1 MFFIDVNVVPVSD
14 LQGKAAAKAF
24 MGVNPYKGITLK
36 GNGYDMYLET
46 DDDPSK
52 MIFPKGWYT
61 AKGYLRNKH
70 MSSGIYTEIPLFD
83 NLGQIINE
91 FLDNSISNFA
101 GNRCETRNIIIR
113 LKELEANGDV
123 RISRGFRNRNKNVE
137 LSIFVGEQVRCGV
150 ST

>member
-1 MFFIDVNVVPVSD
+1 METTLVINNVPNADD
-14 LQGKAAAKAF
+14 LWA
-24 MGVNPYKGITLK
+24 GI
-36 GNGYDMYLET
+36 GG
-46 DDDPSK
+46 
-52 MIFPKGWYT
+52 
-61 AKGYLRNKH
+61 H
-70 MSSGIYTEIPLFD
+70 FD

-101 GNRCETRNIIIR
+101 GNRCDTRNIIIR

-137 LSIFVGEQVRCGV
+137 RSIFVGEQVRCGV